1 MIPPWQV
8 DRESVRVKVT
18 REMDEDELI
27 HILMLKGYT
36 RKVCAL
42 IRVLCIGIDLWVAL
56 WPLLGVK
63 ETLHEKTQKAQEKR
77 AQEIGKQLIE
87 QLELLKQ

>member
-1 MIPPWQV
+1 MHSVSFGAFKVRLIMIPPWQV

-56 WPLLGVK
+56 WPLC
-63 ETLHEKTQKAQEKR
+63 
-77 AQEIGKQLIE
+77 
-87 QLELLKQ
+87 